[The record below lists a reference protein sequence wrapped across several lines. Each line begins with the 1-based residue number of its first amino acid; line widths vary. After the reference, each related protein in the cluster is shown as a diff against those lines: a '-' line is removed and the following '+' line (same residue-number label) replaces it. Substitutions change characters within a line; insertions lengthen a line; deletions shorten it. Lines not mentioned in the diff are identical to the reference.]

1 MGTQADEAMRAM
13 KLTNTTTEYGLLTRI
28 LHWCVALLMS
38 VLIGLGWWM
47 VSLSYYDPWYHDATQ
62 WHKALGM
69 FVLFI
74 ASAKVLWSMLN
85 HTVLLGANLKAWE
98 RVAARA
104 THLLLLLLM
113 VLIPSTGYVVSTS
126 AGDGIMIFS
135 WTEVPAMFAIN
146 TAVRDWAITIHYW
159 SAYGLALF
167 ALLHAAAA
175 IKHQFVDRDGTLR
188 RMLW

>member
-1 MGTQADEAMRAM
+1 M

-28 LHWCVALLMS
+28 LHWCVALLMI